1 MIVNKGDFYVL
12 KPGEDSNS
20 PSGKGQKAP
29 DGVMPWPPKNGQ
41 GQGDGDDG
49 DDSDDGDEQ
58 NQQGQ
63 QGQQG
68 QKGKQNQQGGEQ
80 QGGEQQGGDGQGG
93 DGQGGDEQGDDK
105 QGKGQ
110 GGKSEEQ
117 KHKGGTNTKV
127 SAKSANSGDDGA
139 KQKGFGSM
147 GDVLEDGELGKIIE
161 EAKGDERNN
170 TKYGPKETFSE
181 GEVLENSENL
191 SETIEDMV
199 NDVFYKKGSGTGSMG
214 IDRFVKEMT
223 SKKIPWRDLL
233 RNFVAEIG
241 NLDYDQVF
249 NRESIRRFA
258 SNEDPRLSPDRMDE
272 AIPSVFNSV
281 VVCIDTSGSIGQKE
295 LSLFG
300 AEIKSLCED
309 QPNEI
314 KDLYIVY
321 CDDRI
326 NPKNGVQRFDTKD
339 DFSIQKMKPS
349 GGGGTSF
356 YPPFKWISEY
366 DKSEDDNGDSGPIVP
381 AFVVYFTDAE
391 GDSPPSGDSSLEDGD
406 GNSYEDRVFW
416 IIIDH
421 TEEESYVKDIEF
433 GQKVCIT
440 RDDI

>member
-12 KPGEDSNS
+12 KPGEDSKS
-20 PSGKGQKAP
+20 TSGKGQKAP
-29 DGVMPWPPKNGQ
+29 EGVMPWPPQNGQ
-41 GQGDGDDG
+41 GQGDGDD
-49 DDSDDGDEQ
+49 SDDDGQ
-58 NQQGQ
+58 QQQGQ
-63 QGQQG
+63 QQGKQQQGKQQQGKQQG
-68 QKGKQNQQGGEQ
+68 QGEQ
-80 QGGEQQGGDGQGG
+80 GQGEQGQGEQV
-93 DGQGGDEQGDDK
+93 QGEQ
-105 QGKGQ
+105 GQ

-117 KHKGGTNTKV
+117 KHKGGTDTKV
-127 SAKSANSGDDGA
+127 SAKSANSGNEKSDDGA

-147 GDVLEDGELGKIIE
+147 GDVLEDGALGKIIE
-161 EAKGDERNN
+161 EAKGDARNN
-170 TKYGPKETFSE
+170 TTYGPRETFSE
-181 GEVLENSENL
+181 GEELENSSNL
-191 SETIEDMV
+191 SETLEDIV

-214 IDRFVKEMT
+214 VDRFVKDMT

-249 NRESIRRFA
+249 NRESVRRFA
-258 SNEDPRLSPDRMDE
+258 SNEDPRLAPDRMDE

-281 VVCIDTSGSIGQKE
+281 VICIDTSGSIGQKE

-326 NPKNGVQRFDTKD
+326 NPSKGVQRFDTKD

-391 GDSPPSGDSSLEDGD
+391 GDSPPAGDSSLEDGD

-421 TEEESYVKDIEF
+421 TEEDSYVKDIEF
-433 GQKVCIT
+433 GEKVCIT
-440 RDDI
+440 RDEI